1 MQKPLKLGASV
12 LFAAGTIALVN
23 VSPAQAACTGAGNTM
38 PGGGNSTFGG
48 FTLGNSYDAGNGFCF
63 TLNSFASGFT
73 SGNSLIVS
81 STPTTLGLSSSKP
94 TPGFTGNNSFSYTF
108 SRFSP
113 DPSNLVIQEYTGTV
127 ASSAPPVNNSTAT
140 MTFNAASGPSI
151 TSNGF
156 VAFGV
161 NLSSS
166 PSYVYP
172 TPSLRS
178 ETFTASMSVTAGQM
192 NQFSTSTLWAPPV
205 TTPTPGPLPL
215 LGAGAA
221 FGFSRK
227 LRSRIKLSA

>member
-1 MQKPLKLGASV
+1 
-12 LFAAGTIALVN
+12 
-23 VSPAQAACTGAGNTM
+23 M

-127 ASSAPPVNNSTAT
+127 ASSAPPVNKGAFLVSAGLK
-140 MTFNAASGPSI
+140 AGVISGVTI
-151 TSNGF
+151 TSEKGRDCTIQNPWPGKKIQIIR
-156 VAFGV
+156 
-161 NLSSS
+161 NSKKK
-166 PSYVYP
+166 
-172 TPSLRS
+172 
-178 ETFTASMSVTAGQM
+178 ETVEGDRFTLKTKAGE
-192 NQFSTSTLWAPPV
+192 TLELKAE
-205 TTPTPGPLPL
+205 
-215 LGAGAA
+215 
-221 FGFSRK
+221 
-227 LRSRIKLSA
+227 

>member
-1 MQKPLKLGASV
+1 MQKAIKLGASV

-38 PGGGNSTFGG
+38 PGLGTSTFGG

-73 SGNSLIVS
+73 SGNSLIVNT
-81 STPTTLGLSSSKP
+81 TPTTIGLSSSKP
-94 TPGFTGNNSFSYTF
+94 TPGFTGNNSFSYTI

-113 DPSNLVIQEYTGTV
+113 DPSNLVLKQYTGSV
-127 ASSAPPVNNSTAT
+127 SGSAPPEDNSTAT

-151 TSNGF
+151 TSIAL
-156 VAFGV
+156 VAFGM
-161 NLSSS
+161 NLFSS
-166 PSYVYP
+166 PSYIYP

-192 NQFSTSTLWAPPV
+192 NGFSTSTLWAPP
-205 TTPTPGPLPL
+205 PPAPGPLPL

>member
-1 MQKPLKLGASV
+1 
-12 LFAAGTIALVN
+12 
-23 VSPAQAACTGAGNTM
+23 M

-81 STPTTLGLSSSKP
+81 STSTTLGLSSSKP

-113 DPSNLVIQEYTGTV
+113 DPSNLVLQEYTGNV
-127 ASSAPPVNNSTAT
+127 GSSAPPANNSTAE
-140 MTFNAASGPSI
+140 MTYAAASGPSI
-151 TSNGF
+151 TSIAF
-156 VAFGV
+156 VIF
-161 NLSSS
+161 NLNVFSN
-166 PSYVYP
+166 PSYIYP

-192 NQFSTSTLWAPPV
+192 NQFSTSTLWAPLLI
-205 TTPTPGPLPL
+205 TPTPGPLPL
-215 LGAGAA
+215 LGAAAA